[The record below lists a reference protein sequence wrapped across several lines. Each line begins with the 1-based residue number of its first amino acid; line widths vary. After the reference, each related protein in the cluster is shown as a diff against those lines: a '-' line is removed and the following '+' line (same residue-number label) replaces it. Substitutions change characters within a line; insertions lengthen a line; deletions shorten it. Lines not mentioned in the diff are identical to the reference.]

1 MLITLLILLYRQRVL
16 LAHLDKQALL
26 EVLAVL
32 LVVPQ
37 DNMIIQALAQ
47 IAQLVAQPVLLMV
60 LHIVQHVIIITH
72 ILQLLT
78 HAQLV

>member
-47 IAQLVAQPVLLMV
+47 IAQLVAHPVLLAV
-60 LHIVQHVIIITH
+60 
-72 ILQLLT
+72 
-78 HAQLV
+78 